1 MHNRRSGSTTVAM
14 KAAKENGAIL
24 IAHNQE
30 YARQI
35 GGISQSELQR
45 HLGKPQPILFDNGL
59 LIKMCE
65 DYRRCVAD
73 RTNQEI
79 LEWESEFSSRVQQ
92 VEWRYDGIKLM
103 LNEAH
108 RIELSLLSVECD
120 DRVRNAIYI
129 STLVLNPELT
139 KRVPLN
145 EMKFYIRNGFP
156 TNY

>member
-45 HLGKPQPILFDNGL
+45 HWGKPQPILFDNGL

-65 DYRRCVAD
+65 DYRHAEVD

-79 LEWESEFSSRVQQ
+79 LEWESEFEARVGERENRLNLYYNMKVDA
-92 VEWRYDGIKLM
+92 VER
-103 LNEAH
+103 
-108 RIELSLLSVECD
+108 
-120 DRVRNAIYI
+120 RVPSAIQLGRLGAI
-129 STLVLNPELT
+129 PALT
-139 KRVPLN
+139 ARVPLN
-145 EMKFYIRNGFP
+145 EMKFYLQRGFP
-156 TNY
+156 RNVWSRETNELIHP